1 MSFRR
6 SGTLFMLLVVLS
18 MLAAACSPAAQPVAT
33 EAAAPQETAAVVDPA
48 AQPTEVA
55 PAETQQVAPA
65 NAPTELNIAAVF
77 ITPLEETWAMSFY
90 KSMERVM
97 AAKPHG
103 VTVKMD
109 YTENVYGDDAE
120 RVIREYAKTGK
131 YQIIWATSGFSD
143 QVKNV
148 KDDFPEILFVVSG
161 SGNEGMGGN
170 AYWTYTHI
178 HEPAY
183 LMGMVAGLMTKSN
196 VIGIV
201 ASYPYDD
208 INDGLN
214 GYIDGAKATNPKV
227 KVKIT
232 FIESWYD
239 PPKAKEAAYAQIAA
253 GADYIYAERFGPFEA
268 CKEKGV
274 YAFGQYLDQN
284 DLSPEVVATSTLALW
299 DPQINY
305 IIDQWWSH
313 VTEGKAYDAPK
324 EPVWFTM
331 AQGSGDIAPFHDFEK
346 LMPDDVKAK
355 VAQARQDILDGKLK
369 VELKLDPPTSD

>member
-1 MSFRR
+1 MSFRKLG
-6 SGTLFMLLVVLS
+6 SLALLFVVLS
-18 MLAAACSPAAQPVAT
+18 MLVAACGGAATPAAATEAPQET
-33 EAAAPQETAAVVDPA
+33 EAAAVEPA
-48 AQPTEVA
+48 APSTEA
-55 PAETQQVAPA
+55 PAATEQVAPA
-65 NAPTELNIAAVF
+65 NAPTELNIAAIF

-90 KSMERVM
+90 QSMQRVM
-97 AAKPHG
+97 EAKPHG
-103 VTVKMD
+103 VKINMD

-143 QVKNV
+143 QVKKV

-161 SGNEGMGGN
+161 SGNEGLGGN
-170 AYWTYTHI
+170 VYWTYTHI
-178 HEPAY
+178 HEPAF

-214 GYIDGAKATNPKV
+214 GYIDGAKAVNPNIKV
-227 KVKIT
+227 KVT

-239 PPKAKEAAYAQIAA
+239 PAKAKEAAYAQIAA

-274 YAFGQYLDQN
+274 HAFGQYLDQY

-299 DPQINY
+299 EPQINY
-305 IIDQWWSH
+305 IIDQWWAH
-313 VTEGKAYDAPK
+313 VTEGKAYDGPK

-331 AQGSGDIAPFHDFEK
+331 AQGSGDIAPYHDFEA

-355 VAQARQDILDGKLK
+355 VAQARQDILDGKLQ